1 MEFKAFADDSTVVN
15 IHGDSFTVTND
26 PSCIV
31 LSGTLELTRDKAGLA
46 AALVLQQTISDILD
60 VLQRD
65 LALPAHVPD
74 EPHAP
79 TGKIKNPFER

>member
-26 PSCIV
+26 PGRVV

-46 AALVLQQTISDILD
+46 AALVLQQTIAGILD
-60 VLQRD
+60 VLQHD
-65 LALPAHVPD
+65 PALPEHVRD
-74 EPHAP
+74 EPAAP
-79 TGKIKNPFER
+79 TGKIKNPFEG